1 MQARR
6 RPRRLPRGSVV
17 SFVLLVFFFFLLIE
31 GFIMVERKLRP
42 AILAI
47 AAIKAH
53 GLAIEAINEAILEN
67 VARGILYQDLINVE
81 QNNEGRIVMAQINSM
96 EVNRV
101 VAEATIATRKAL
113 SDLEKRQVSI
123 PLGEAMDNYLLAT
136 YGPDIPVRLVPFGR
150 VNTEIIDSFEEAGI
164 NQTRHKIYLHIN
176 TEVQIV
182 IPFIAE
188 SVQVETTVPV
198 ADAVYMGEVPDTV
211 INLFR
216 NPP

>member
-1 MQARR
+1 MWARR

-17 SFVLLVFFFFLLIE
+17 SFVLLVFFFFLLIQ
-31 GFIMVERKLRP
+31 GLMTFERKLRP

-47 AAIKAH
+47 AAIKAN
-53 GLAIEAINEAILEN
+53 GLAVDAINEAILEK
-67 VARGILYQDLINVE
+67 VAQGTLYQDLIDVE
-81 QNNEGRIVMAQINSM
+81 QNDEGRIVMAQINTM
-96 EVNRV
+96 AVNRV
-101 VAEATIATRKAL
+101 VAEATMATRKAL
-113 SDLEKRQVSI
+113 SDLGKKQVNI
-123 PLGEAMDNYLLAT
+123 PLGEVMDNYLLAT

-150 VNTEIIDSFEEAGI
+150 VNTEVIDSFEEAGI
-164 NQTRHKIYLHIN
+164 NQTRHKIYLHIH

-188 SVQVETTVPV
+188 SVKVEAAVPV

-216 NPP
+216 GSP